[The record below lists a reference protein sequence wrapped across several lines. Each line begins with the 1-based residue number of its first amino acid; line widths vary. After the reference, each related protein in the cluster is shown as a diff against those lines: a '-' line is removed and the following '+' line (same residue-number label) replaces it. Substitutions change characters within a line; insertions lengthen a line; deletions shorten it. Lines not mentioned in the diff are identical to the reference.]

1 MKEMFY
7 ANSLIYRGI
16 QENNPITQLHLHKLM
31 YMVQGYYLCRSQG
44 ESLGNKMFQ
53 PWDMGPVM
61 PEVYHFLKSF
71 GPRPITSYCLEFNP
85 NTFRN
90 VANMVSREDKLFH
103 GILNEVWLKY
113 RHLSVSDLISL
124 THKKDGGWDKARQ
137 AHSMYIKNKD
147 IKKEFTAIINQE
159 ESND

>member
-1 MKEMFY
+1 MKEMLY

-61 PEVYHFLKSF
+61 PEIYQHLKSF
-71 GPRPITSYCLEFNP
+71 GPKPITNYCYGFDP
-85 NTFRN
+85 GTFRN
-90 VANMVSREDKLFH
+90 VASMVGGEDEVFH
-103 GILNEVWLKY
+103 KILNEVWLKY
-113 RHLSVSDLISL
+113 RHLSVHDLINL
-124 THKKDGGWDKARQ
+124 THQKDGGWDRARQ
-137 AHSMYIKNKD
+137 ARIMYIRDID
-147 IKKEFTAIINQE
+147 IKEEFTAVINQE
-159 ESND
+159 ESNG